1 MTDDGVL
8 KASALEPPRMEGAS
22 PRTRE
27 DKDRLIDQLRMEL
40 QAERNKTKT
49 LHEELRAL
57 REAQVQAVRTE
68 QYGHDIPYTLTASP
82 ASGNRAGGRDDHKH
96 THEAHDRTQEGP

>member
-1 MTDDGVL
+1 
-8 KASALEPPRMEGAS
+8 MEGAS

-68 QYGHDIPYTLTASP
+68 QCGHGKPLWAYSIS
-82 ASGNRAGGRDDHKH
+82 SKRRQSRRK
-96 THEAHDRTQEGP
+96 R